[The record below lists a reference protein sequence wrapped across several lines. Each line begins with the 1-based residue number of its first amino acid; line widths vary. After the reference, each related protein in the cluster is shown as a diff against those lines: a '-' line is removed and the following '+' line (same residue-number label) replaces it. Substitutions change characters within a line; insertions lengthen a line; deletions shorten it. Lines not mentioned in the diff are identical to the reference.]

1 MRENSRLFRRCCYE
15 KFLKNNGEIYEK
27 NSKINTCN
35 FDNVSFRTSFYAD
48 AASEINSI
56 EYANSEKLSSSGEST
71 ASIERIIRMF
81 KPIISYMLMMPILTI
96 CFIIG
101 LVKGIKKKSWKM
113 LRNVIIIAIIYMI
126 IDGTLS
132 VIFDGWA
139 ININ

>member
-1 MRENSRLFRRCCYE
+1 MKKIVKLMIV
-15 KFLKNNGEIYEK
+15 FLIMLVLGLVLIQ
-27 NSKINTCN
+27 S
-35 FDNVSFRTSFYAD
+35 YAD

-56 EYANSEKLSSSGEST
+56 EYANSEELSSSGEST

-101 LVKGIKKKSWKM
+101 LVKGIKKKNWKM

>member
-1 MRENSRLFRRCCYE
+1 MKKIVKLMIV
-15 KFLKNNGEIYEK
+15 FLIMLVLGLVLIQ
-27 NSKINTCN
+27 S
-35 FDNVSFRTSFYAD
+35 YAD

-56 EYANSEKLSSSGEST
+56 EYANSEELSSGGEST

-81 KPIISYMLMMPILTI
+81 KPIISYILMMPILTI

-101 LVKGIKKKSWKM
+101 LVKCIKKKNWKM

>member
-1 MRENSRLFRRCCYE
+1 MKKIVKLMIV
-15 KFLKNNGEIYEK
+15 FLIMLVLGLVLIQ
-27 NSKINTCN
+27 S
-35 FDNVSFRTSFYAD
+35 YAD

-56 EYANSEKLSSSGEST
+56 EYANSEELSSGGEST

-81 KPIISYMLMMPILTI
+81 KPIISYILMMPILTI

>member
-1 MRENSRLFRRCCYE
+1 MKKIVKLMIV
-15 KFLKNNGEIYEK
+15 FLIMLVLGLVLIQ
-27 NSKINTCN
+27 S
-35 FDNVSFRTSFYAD
+35 YAD

-56 EYANSEKLSSSGEST
+56 EYANSEELSSGGEST

-81 KPIISYMLMMPILTI
+81 KPIISYILMMPILTI

-101 LVKGIKKKSWKM
+101 LVKGIKKKNWKM

>member
-1 MRENSRLFRRCCYE
+1 MKKIVKLMIV
-15 KFLKNNGEIYEK
+15 FLIMLVLGLVLIQ
-27 NSKINTCN
+27 S
-35 FDNVSFRTSFYAD
+35 YAD

-56 EYANSEKLSSSGEST
+56 EYANSEELSYGGEST

-81 KPIISYMLMMPILTI
+81 KPIISYILMMPILTI

-101 LVKGIKKKSWKM
+101 LVKGIKKKNWKM

>member
-1 MRENSRLFRRCCYE
+1 MKKIVKLMIV
-15 KFLKNNGEIYEK
+15 FLIMLVLGLVLIQ
-27 NSKINTCN
+27 S
-35 FDNVSFRTSFYAD
+35 YAD

-56 EYANSEKLSSSGEST
+56 EYANSEELSSSGEST

>member
-1 MRENSRLFRRCCYE
+1 M
-15 KFLKNNGEIYEK
+15 K
-27 NSKINTCN
+27 KIVKLMIV
-35 FDNVSFRTSFYAD
+35 FSIMLVLGLVLIQSYAD

-56 EYANSEKLSSSGEST
+56 EYANSEELSSSGEST

>member
-1 MRENSRLFRRCCYE
+1 M
-15 KFLKNNGEIYEK
+15 K
-27 NSKINTCN
+27 KIVKLMIV
-35 FDNVSFRTSFYAD
+35 FSIMLVLGLVLIQSYAD

-56 EYANSEKLSSSGEST
+56 EYANSEELSSGGEST

-113 LRNVIIIAIIYMI
+113 FRNVIIIAIIYMI

>member
-1 MRENSRLFRRCCYE
+1 M
-15 KFLKNNGEIYEK
+15 K
-27 NSKINTCN
+27 KI
-35 FDNVSFRTSFYAD
+35 VKLMIVISIMLVLGLVLIQSYAD

-56 EYANSEKLSSSGEST
+56 EYANSEELSSGGEST

>member
-1 MRENSRLFRRCCYE
+1 M
-15 KFLKNNGEIYEK
+15 K
-27 NSKINTCN
+27 KI
-35 FDNVSFRTSFYAD
+35 VKLMIVISIMLVLGLVLIQSYAD

-56 EYANSEKLSSSGEST
+56 EYANSEELSSGGEST

-81 KPIISYMLMMPILTI
+81 KPIISYILMMPILTI

-101 LVKGIKKKSWKM
+101 LVKGIKKKNWKM